1 MTRFSLGK
9 KQVSN
14 PLMEEV
20 CLSERLRTQLLPTSL
35 DLVFMYPLD
44 QFTKTEQSCLMREIW
59 VLHPVVSTGEDCGGG
74 AAAPHETIAKRLRG
88 SGIGDARGS
97 VGSPGKMGK
106 MVERNLQIMGFLN
119 LFDFF
124 LGKLIKRQRWN
135 LIALDMMIPLRLKK
149 TFDIGIQSSN
159 LGICRESR

>member
-74 AAAPHETIAKRLRG
+74 AAAPHETIAKRAVDQGSETRG
-88 SGIGDARGS
+88 VPWVPREKW
-97 VGSPGKMGK
+97 GKW
-106 MVERNLQIMGFLN
+106 
-119 LFDFF
+119 
-124 LGKLIKRQRWN
+124 WN
-135 LIALDMMIPLRLKK
+135 EIYKSWV
-149 TFDIGIQSSN
+149 F
-159 LGICRESR
+159 